1 MKNFIHHV
9 SVETVNHT
17 NFADYN
23 KLNGRGKSGILKFF
37 HKCNEIN
44 KIFSEF
50 LFSKSHRTLC
60 QRILTI
66 FSILLFLLTF
76 LTYCSFSSSSHF
88 LSSPLFAEEALWN
101 ENELD
106 HLSWETNYATAT
118 QKAKE
123 QSKNLLVYFYAV
135 ADSPTIPTSTEERFI
150 KVGNNEIRQVVYVLP
165 QLQKPLPIAAA
176 CREFEQ
182 RAFFKSDVLDL
193 LNNYVLLK
201 LPIDAVQESK
211 ESGQVGVPILELP
224 KFREMAHLPGLAMI
238 DYEHKD
244 APYYEELVGILPFL
258 RAKPPTSEQVQT
270 FLTLP
275 SGTLTQRTLIY
286 AIRIH
291 PERPLSTMGTFHPFV
306 TKEATEHSVYQ
317 AKKSVLGHQNFG
329 ARSSRISGELGQGS
343 VSEICAQ
350 SWTDEGLFEAAI
362 GCVRAWRNSSAH
374 WSAARKKHTHYGYDM
389 ILGSNNIWY
398 ATGIFVD

>member
-1 MKNFIHHV
+1 M
-9 SVETVNHT
+9 
-17 NFADYN
+17 
-23 KLNGRGKSGILKFF
+23 
-37 HKCNEIN
+37 
-44 KIFSEF
+44 
-50 LFSKSHRTLC
+50 
-60 QRILTI
+60 
-66 FSILLFLLTF
+66 
-76 LTYCSFSSSSHF
+76 
-88 LSSPLFAEEALWN
+88 N

-106 HLSWETNYATAT
+106 HLSWETNYVTAS

-123 QSKNLLVYFYAV
+123 QSKNLLIYFYAV

-211 ESGQVGVPILELP
+211 EAGQVGVPILDLP
-224 KFREMAHLPGLAMI
+224 KFREMAHLPGLAVI

-275 SGTLTQRTLIY
+275 PGTLTQRTLIY

-306 TKEATEHSVYQ
+306 IKEATEHSVYQ
-317 AKKSVLGHQNFG
+317 AKKGVLGHQNFG
-329 ARSSRISGELGQGS
+329 ARSNRISGELGQGS

-362 GCVRAWRNSSAH
+362 GCVRAWRNSSGH
-374 WSAARKKHTHYGYDM
+374 WSAARKKHVYYGYDM
-389 ILGSNNIWY
+389 VLGSNNIWY

>member
-1 MKNFIHHV
+1 MSNFIQCV
-9 SVETVNHT
+9 NTGTGNHT

-23 KLNGRGKSGILKFF
+23 KLNERGKSGILKFF
-37 HKCNEIN
+37 HKYWETN
-44 KIFSEF
+44 KIFS
-50 LFSKSHRTLC
+50 KIPK
-60 QRILTI
+60 QRRLGNLTI
-66 FSILLFLLTF
+66 FSIFLILSIFLLTF
-76 LTYCSFSSSSHF
+76 LTPNFS
-88 LSSPLFAEEALWN
+88 LPLFADESPLW
-101 ENELD
+101 NELD
-106 HLSWETNYATAT
+106 HLSWETNYTTAL

-123 QSKNLLVYFYAV
+123 QSKNLLIYFYAV
-135 ADSPTIPTSTEERFI
+135 TDSPAIPSSTEERFI

-201 LPIDAVQESK
+201 LPIDAVQES
-211 ESGQVGVPILELP
+211 ENAEQSGVPILNLP
-224 KFREMAHLPGLAMI
+224 KFREMAHLPGLAVI

-275 SGTLTQRTLIY
+275 PGTLTQRTLIY

-317 AKKSVLGHQNFG
+317 AKKGVLGHQNFG
-329 ARSSRISGELGQGS
+329 TRSNRISGELEQGS

-362 GCVRAWRNSSAH
+362 GCVRAWRNSSGH
-374 WSAARKKHTHYGYDM
+374 WSAARKKHTYYGYDM
-389 ILGSNNIWY
+389 VLGANHIWY

>member
-1 MKNFIHHV
+1 MSNFIHHV
-9 SVETVNHT
+9 NAKTVNHT

-23 KLNGRGKSGILKFF
+23 KLNVRGKSGILNFF
-37 HKCNEIN
+37 RQCNEPS

-50 LFSKSHRTLC
+50 YGTL
-60 QRILTI
+60 RRDILTI

-76 LTYCSFSSSSHF
+76 LTLCSFSSPSF
-88 LSSPLFAEEALWN
+88 SSPLFAEETLW
-101 ENELD
+101 NELD
-106 HLSWETNYATAT
+106 HLSWKTSYAEAA
-118 QKAKE
+118 QQAKE
-123 QSKNLLVYFYAV
+123 QSKNLLIYFYAV
-135 ADSPTIPTSTEERFI
+135 ADSPMIPNSTEERFV
-150 KVGNNEIRQVVYVLP
+150 KMGNNEIRQVVYVLP

-176 CREFEQ
+176 CREFER
-182 RAFFKSDVLDL
+182 RAFFKSEVLDL
-193 LNNYVLLK
+193 LNNYVLLR
-201 LPIDAVQESK
+201 LPIDAVQESE
-211 ESGQVGVPILELP
+211 ESGRSGVPMLDLP
-224 KFREMAHLPGLAMI
+224 KFREMAHLPGLAVI

-244 APYYEELVGILPFL
+244 TPYYEELVGILPFL

-275 SGTLTQRTLIY
+275 PGTLTQRTLIY

-317 AKKSVLGHQNFG
+317 AKKGVLGHQNFG
-329 ARSSRISGELGQGS
+329 TRSNRISGRLEQGS

-362 GCVRAWRNSSAH
+362 GCVRAWRNSSGH
-374 WSAARKKHTHYGYDM
+374 WSAARKKHAYYGYDM